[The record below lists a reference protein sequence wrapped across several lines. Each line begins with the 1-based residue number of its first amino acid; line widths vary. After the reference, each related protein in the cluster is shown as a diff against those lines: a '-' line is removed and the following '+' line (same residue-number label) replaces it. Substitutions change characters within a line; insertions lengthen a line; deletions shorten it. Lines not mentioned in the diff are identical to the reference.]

1 MDEMELREL
10 IARDESDRLELTES
24 TTDTGKF
31 SEAVCAFSNDLPD
44 HRQPGYLLI
53 GVRSDRRI
61 VGTRVTDQLLQN
73 LGSLRDSGNIQ
84 PLPVIAVEKV
94 STADGDVAAVTVQP
108 SQLPP
113 VRYRGRTCIRNGPR
127 RGYATHMEETRLIE
141 KRVSHARTFDAEPC
155 LGSGIQDLAQPLF
168 LIDYRQQAIAPEVIQ
183 ENQRT
188 VEEQLASLRFF
199 DLARHC
205 ATNAGIILFGTDVR
219 RWLPGD
225 YIQFLRVA
233 GDSLAAPVVNDRE
246 LHGDLL
252 TVLREL
258 DALVDAQLTQ
268 FPVEESALRERNVE
282 AWPRVAVR
290 ELLMNAVMHR
300 DYSSSAP
307 LRITWMDDRLEIQSP
322 GSLYGDATPSNF
334 PRQTSY
340 RNPVIA
346 EAMKA
351 LGYVNRYGRG
361 VIRAREALE
370 KNGSPD
376 AEFEFDSGFVL
387 ATIRRRA

>member
-1 MDEMELREL
+1 MNEAELREL

-24 TTDTGKF
+24 VTDTDKF
-31 SEAVCAFSNDLPD
+31 SEAVCAFANDLPN

-53 GVRSDRRI
+53 GLRKD
-61 VGTRVTDQLLQN
+61 GTITGANVTDQLLQN
-73 LGSLRDSGNIQ
+73 LGSLRDNGNIQ

-94 STADGDVAAVTVQP
+94 STSDGDVAVVTVQP
-108 SQLPP
+108 SLLPP

-127 RGYATHMEETRLIE
+127 RGYATYQEEKLLIE

-155 LGSGIQDLAQPLF
+155 LGSGLADLAQALF
-168 LIDYRQQAIAPEVIQ
+168 LIDYRQQAIAPEVIE
-183 ENQRT
+183 ENQRSL
-188 VEEQLASLRFF
+188 EEQLASLRFF
-199 DLARHC
+199 DLGRNC

-219 RWLPGD
+219 NWLPGA
-225 YIQFLRVA
+225 YIQFLRID
-233 GDSLAAPVVNDRE
+233 GDSLSAPVVNDRE
-246 LHGDLL
+246 LQGDLL

-268 FPVEESALRERNVE
+268 FPVHDTTLRERSVE
-282 AWPRVAVR
+282 SYPRIAVR

-300 DYSSSAP
+300 DYSSTAP
-307 LRITWMDDRLEIQSP
+307 LRITWMNDRLEIQSP
-322 GSLYGDATPSNF
+322 GGLYGEASAANF

-340 RNPVIA
+340 RNPVVA

-361 VIRAREALE
+361 VLRAQEALSR
-370 KNGSPD
+370 NGSP
-376 AEFEFDSGFVL
+376 AAQFEFESGFVL
-387 ATIRRRA
+387 ATIRRRG